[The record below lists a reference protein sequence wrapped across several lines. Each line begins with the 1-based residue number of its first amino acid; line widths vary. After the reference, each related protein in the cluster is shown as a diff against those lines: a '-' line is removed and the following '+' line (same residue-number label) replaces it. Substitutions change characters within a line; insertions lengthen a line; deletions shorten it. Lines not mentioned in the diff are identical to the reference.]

1 MTFLALSA
9 FPHFFTAVIGMS
21 KKMCNFAVVKA
32 HYIYNMKKITLAITL
47 LLMGMSLSA
56 QLRFGNSPAGNAP
69 ASDLEKNVQKLVM
82 ASVLI
87 NNFYVDSVDSKKLT
101 EDAIN
106 GILSKLDPHSAYT
119 NASDTKKFTEPLEG
133 SFEGIGVQFNI
144 LEDTLLVI
152 QPVPKG
158 PSEQVGILA
167 GDRIVSVSDT
177 AIAGVK
183 MSREEIMH
191 RLRGP
196 KGTIARLGVVR
207 RGIQDTLRFDVK
219 RDRIPVNSVD
229 AAYMVTPTIGLIRF
243 NNFAQTTHD
252 EVVEAI
258 KKLKNEGM
266 TDLIIDL
273 QQNSGGF
280 LQAAAD
286 IASEFLPK
294 NDMIV
299 YTKGRSVPSQEFR
312 SSGSNAF
319 QEGRVA
325 VLIDEYSASA
335 AEILS
340 GAIQDQDRGI
350 VVGRRSFGK
359 GLVQRPFDMPD
370 GSMIRLTTARYYT
383 PSGRSIQKPYEKGN
397 LLSYA
402 KDVINRYNNGEL
414 TNEDSIHFPDSLR
427 YQTLRKGRT
436 VYGGGGIMP
445 DYFVPLD
452 TTRYAKCYREL
463 SAKSIIINANL
474 RNMDKNRK
482 NLAQEY
488 PDFQKFKDEYQVPQ
502 ELIDEILAE
511 GEKQDI
517 RPKDDEERRKTIENI
532 QLVIKALV
540 ARDLWDMSEYF
551 AIIYAE
557 DDVVKKAVELLSRQ

>member
-1 MTFLALSA
+1 MKRLSFAIAALLVG
-9 FPHFFTAVIGMS
+9 T
-21 KKMCNFAVVKA
+21 
-32 HYIYNMKKITLAITL
+32 
-47 LLMGMSLSA
+47 SLSA
-56 QLRFGNSPAGNAP
+56 QLRFGNTPTNHAP

-82 ASVLI
+82 ASVMI
-87 NNFYVDSVDSKKLT
+87 NNFYVDSVDSKKLV

-119 NASDTKKFTEPLEG
+119 NAADTKKFTEPLEG

-158 PSEQVGILA
+158 PSEKVGILA
-167 GDRIVSVSDT
+167 GDRIVSVADT

-183 MSREEIMH
+183 MSKEEIMH

-207 RGIQDTLRFDVK
+207 RGIKDTLRFNVK
-219 RDRIPVNSVD
+219 RDKIPMNSVD

-243 NNFAQTTHD
+243 NNFAQTTHN

-258 KKLKNEGM
+258 KKLKGEGM
-266 TDLIIDL
+266 KDLIIDL
-273 QQNSGGF
+273 QQNSGGY

-294 NDMIV
+294 GDMIV

-312 SSGSNAF
+312 STGSSGF
-319 QEGRVA
+319 QEGKVA

-359 GLVQRPFDMPD
+359 GLVQRPFDMGD

-383 PSGRSIQKPYEKGN
+383 PSGRSIQKPYVKGKM
-397 LLSYA
+397 LDYA
-402 KDVINRYNNGEL
+402 KDVINRYNKGEL

-445 DYFVPLD
+445 DCFVPLD

-474 RNMDKNRK
+474 KYMDKNRK
-482 NLAQEY
+482 KLTKAY
-488 PDFQKFKDEYQVPQ
+488 PNFQRFKAEYQVPQ
-502 ELIDEILAE
+502 EVIDGIFAE

-517 RPKDDEERRKTIENI
+517 KPKDDEERQKATDNI
-532 QLVIKALV
+532 RLIIKALV

-551 AIIYAE
+551 AIIYE
-557 DDVVKKAVELLSRQ
+557 NDEVVKKAVELLQAE

>member
-1 MTFLALSA
+1 MKRFAL
-9 FPHFFTAVIGMS
+9 
-21 KKMCNFAVVKA
+21 AVV
-32 HYIYNMKKITLAITL
+32 TL
-47 LLMGMSLSA
+47 LTCMSLSA
-56 QLRFGNSPAGNAP
+56 QWRFGNSPANNNA
-69 ASDLEKNVQKLVM
+69 ANDLEQNMQKLVM
-82 ASVLI
+82 ASVMI

-119 NASDTKKFTEPLEG
+119 NAADTKKFTEPLEG
-133 SFEGIGVQFNI
+133 SFEGIGVQFNM

-158 PSEQVGILA
+158 PSERVGILA
-167 GDRIVSVSDT
+167 GDRIVSVADT

-191 RLRGP
+191 RLRGK
-196 KGTIARLGVVR
+196 KGTIAHLGIVR
-207 RGIQDTLRFDVK
+207 RGIKDTLYFDVK

-252 EVVEAI
+252 EVVQAI
-258 KKLKNEGM
+258 KKLKEKGM
-266 TDLIIDL
+266 KDLIIDL

-286 IASEFLPK
+286 IASEFLQRG
-294 NDMIV
+294 DMIV
-299 YTKGRSVPSQEFR
+299 YTKGRSVPNQEFR
-312 SSGSNAF
+312 STGGGCF
-319 QEGRVA
+319 QEGKVA
-325 VLIDEYSASA
+325 VLLDEYSASA

-359 GLVQRPFDMPD
+359 GLVQRPFNMPD

-383 PSGRSIQKPYEKGN
+383 PSGRCIQKPYEKGKN
-397 LLSYA
+397 LDYA
-402 KDVINRYNNGEL
+402 KDVINRYNKGEL
-414 TNEDSIHFPDSLR
+414 TNADSIHFPDSLR

-474 RNMDKNRK
+474 KYMDKHRK
-482 NLAQEY
+482 KLAKAY
-488 PDFQKFKDEYQVPQ
+488 PTFEKFKAEFELPQ
-502 ELIDEILAE
+502 ELIDEIFAE
-511 GEKQDI
+511 GEKQNI
-517 RPKDDEERRKTIENI
+517 KPKDDEERQKTTDNI
-532 QLVIKALV
+532 RRIVKGLV

-551 AIIYAE
+551 ALIY
-557 DDVVKKAVELLSRQ
+557 DDDEVVKKAVELLQAP